1 MRAADTNVLVRLL
14 IGDDVKQTVIA
25 DEFAEQ
31 GVWVSHVVLAE
42 TIWVLR
48 TAFKFEYHDLLGTLE
63 MLVASPLITLQDAD
77 VVAAAL
83 DHYRQKATPGFTDCL
98 TVEIARKAG
107 HVPLGTFDKALARL
121 PHVQRL

>member
-14 IGDDVKQTVIA
+14 TRDDEQQAEV
-25 DEFAEQ
+25 AEQ
-31 GVWVSHVVLAE
+31 FTEPGVWVSHVVLAE

-48 TAFKFEYHDLLGTLE
+48 RAFKFEYQDLLNILT
-63 MLVASPLITLQDAD
+63 MLTTSPFVTLQDPD
-77 VVAAAL
+77 VVEAAL
-83 DHYRQKATPGFTDCL
+83 SHYREKATPGFTDCL
-98 TVEIARKAG
+98 MVEIARKAG